1 MGPAQS
7 FSAELLQWQLA
18 QQQISRSTA
27 ITRALSAY
35 PGRVLSANLKTNTN
49 GSAYYFIKI
58 LSGSDVRVI
67 RVNAATGSLQ

>member
-7 FSAELLQWQLA
+7 ISAGLFHWQIA

-27 ITRALSAY
+27 IAQPQSAY
-35 PGRVLSANLKTNTN
+35 PGRVLSARLKTNAD
-49 GSAYYFIKI
+49 GSAYYQIKV

-67 RVNAATGSLQ
+67 RIDATSGAQQ